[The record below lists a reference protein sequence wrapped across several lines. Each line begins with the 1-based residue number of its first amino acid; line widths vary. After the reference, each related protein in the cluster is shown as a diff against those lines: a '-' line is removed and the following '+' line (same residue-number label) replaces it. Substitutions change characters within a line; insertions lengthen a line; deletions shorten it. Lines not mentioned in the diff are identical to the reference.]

1 MAMPKSC
8 LSPVPWEQNGF
19 LRVKMEEEEA
29 SLSQVQE
36 SSFGRTVHPEAA
48 RLHFWH
54 FCFEEASSPHEALA
68 RLQELC
74 RQWLQPEVH
83 SKEQMLELLALEQ
96 FLGALP
102 PKIQSW
108 LGAQF
113 PRSGKEATVPVED
126 LTRAVDKRAKG
137 GRLACSALWAKP
149 GLECTGVDLDLGSLT
164 KTLTRFSKQFCFGC
178 Q

>member
-1 MAMPKSC
+1 M
-8 LSPVPWEQNGF
+8 
-19 LRVKMEEEEA
+19 
-29 SLSQVQE
+29 
-36 SSFGRTVHPEAA
+36 
-48 RLHFWH
+48 HFWH
-54 FCFEEASSPHEALA
+54 FCFEEASSPREALA

-137 GRLACSALWAKP
+137 GRLARSALWA
-149 GLECTGVDLDLGSLT
+149 
-164 KTLTRFSKQFCFGC
+164 
-178 Q
+178 